1 MHTKNIISFA
11 ADRVT
16 KLIFCPLDVFCH
28 TCLHVSGDKMICL
41 TKVELLTVLLGFLK
55 GVFQT
60 AYLFSQNYTKA
71 SFSLRILNLGII

>member
-16 KLIFCPLDVFCH
+16 KLILCPLDVFCH

-41 TKVELLTVLLGFLK
+41 TKVELLTVLLGF
-55 GVFQT
+55 
-60 AYLFSQNYTKA
+60 
-71 SFSLRILNLGII
+71 